1 MKLIA
6 MNQQYNSFLENE
18 DQTVYTPTSD
28 ERTMAILSHILCLI
42 FWLFP
47 PLIIYLVK
55 KNESQFVAAH
65 AKESLNFQLT
75 VFIAVIISIF
85 LMIILIGFL
94 LLWVIGIASTI
105 LVIIATIKASDNKI
119 YRYPFTLRLIK

>member
-1 MKLIA
+1 
-6 MNQQYNSFLENE
+6 MNQQQNSILGTD
-18 DQTVYTPTSD
+18 DQPLYTPTSD
-28 ERTMAILSHILCLI
+28 ERTMAILSHILCLV

-55 KNESQFVAAH
+55 KDESQYVAAH

-75 VFIAVIISIF
+75 VMIAVIASVV
-85 LMIILIGFL
+85 LMILLIGFL
-94 LLWVIGIASTI
+94 LLWVVGIASMVLI
-105 LVIIATIKASDNKI
+105 IIATIKASENKL